1 MYAYYPARKRISA
14 SVSPVPAVQKK
25 ESGNFIRLLLRLRRE
40 RTFSSSRESPLSDS
54 DLC

>member
-14 SVSPVPAVQKK
+14 SVSPVQLCEKEFSKK
-25 ESGNFIRLLLRLRRE
+25 FIRLLLRLRP
-40 RTFSSSRESPLSDS
+40 RTHVFIQSGVASDS